1 MEIWVRS
8 QDKKWFGEVKGFAV
22 SEVSY
27 NSTTDF
33 AICKDNLAGRELGR
47 YSTKKRCMEIID
59 AIQESFEQ
67 AISKNEIGA
76 IVPTE
81 DWRGKRYE
89 IEKYLENIVL
99 FKMPKE

>member
-27 NSTTDF
+27 NNTTYC

-47 YSTKKRCMEIID
+47 YSSKKRCIEIID
-59 AIQESFEQ
+59 EIQKIM
-67 AISKNEIGA
+67 ADVVI
-76 IVPTE
+76 
-81 DWRGKRYE
+81 YE
-89 IEKYLENIVL
+89 
-99 FKMPKE
+99 MPKE